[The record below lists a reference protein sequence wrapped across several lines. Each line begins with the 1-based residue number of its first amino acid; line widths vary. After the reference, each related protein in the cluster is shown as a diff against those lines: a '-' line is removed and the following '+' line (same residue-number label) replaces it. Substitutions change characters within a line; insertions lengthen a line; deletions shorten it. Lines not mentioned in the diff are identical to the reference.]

1 MRTHPQHE
9 NMTSV
14 QLTSDQFLNA
24 VVKVPEDII
33 DGKNNLD
40 FLVRVGTSDGNTSNG
55 MDTRFVFQDLWN

>member
-1 MRTHPQHE
+1 
-9 NMTSV
+9 MTSV

-40 FLVRVGTSDGNTSNG
+40 FLVKVELQMEYLKWNG
-55 MDTRFVFQDLWN
+55 YQICFFKTCGIKVKL